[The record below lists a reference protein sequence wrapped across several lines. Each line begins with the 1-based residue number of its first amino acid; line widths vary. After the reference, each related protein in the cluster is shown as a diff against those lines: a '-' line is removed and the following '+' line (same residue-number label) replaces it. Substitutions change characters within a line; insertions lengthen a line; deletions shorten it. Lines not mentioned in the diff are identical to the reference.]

1 MRISMTQSSVLF
13 LKPWRMLF
21 SINGRKVSGGTSA
34 CAGILYFILNLQFIL
49 ESGLFNAHIR
59 SYMPQFILKRGL
71 LGSCGGQILADVVR

>member
-1 MRISMTQSSVLF
+1 MTQSSVLF

-34 CAGILYFILNLQFIL
+34 CGWNPLL
-49 ESGLFNAHIR
+49 HIEFAVYPR
-59 SYMPQFILKRGL
+59 IWFVQCSYKIVYLQFILKRGL